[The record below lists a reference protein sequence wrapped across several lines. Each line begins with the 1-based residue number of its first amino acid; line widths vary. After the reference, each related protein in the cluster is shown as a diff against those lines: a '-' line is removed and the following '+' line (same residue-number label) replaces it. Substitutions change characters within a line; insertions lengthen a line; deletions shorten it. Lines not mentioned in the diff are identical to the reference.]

1 MRISDWSSDVCSS
14 DLAGR
19 THSLPMKKLLRSRLI
34 SFSRESRAGAGV
46 CKFVIMDVGQA
57 DPRLGQRVDA
67 RIDHRRRPA
76 HIALRAGA
84 GPFKR
89 LRDIVGDEAAAILG
103 VRLLREDGRSEEHTS
118 GLQSLMPS

>member
-1 MRISDWSSDVCSS
+1 
-14 DLAGR
+14 
-19 THSLPMKKLLRSRLI
+19 MKKLLRSRLI

-84 GPFKR
+84 EPFKR
-89 LRDIVGDEAAAILG
+89 LRVIV
-103 VRLLREDGRSEEHTS
+103 RSEEHTS
-118 GLQSLMPS
+118 ELESLMRISYAVFCLKKKNQTEQEYSIL